1 VPYLC
6 QQHRKPQNNMSI
18 DIIKELREA
27 TGLSFKDINDALRQA
42 QGDRQKAIELLKKRG
57 VIIAEK
63 KSSRSTNEG
72 IIEAYIH
79 SNKKVGVMVEL
90 VCETDFVA
98 RNPLFSE
105 LAHECAMHI
114 AAMSPASSEE
124 LLTQPFIKDSSMTV
138 GQLLTNAIAKLGENI
153 KLNRFERF
161 QI

>member
-1 VPYLC
+1 
-6 QQHRKPQNNMSI
+6 
-18 DIIKELREA
+18 
-27 TGLSFKDINDALRQA
+27 
-42 QGDRQKAIELLKKRG
+42 
-57 VIIAEK
+57 
-63 KSSRSTNEG
+63 
-72 IIEAYIH
+72 
-79 SNKKVGVMVEL
+79 MVEL

-98 RNPLFSE
+98 HNPLFSE